1 MYNRRVMLIY
11 LDMCCLKR
19 PYDDQSQP
27 RIRLETEA
35 VLALLA
41 LESDTIAFV
50 RSTPLLLEN
59 AANPIPERAARVNQ
73 WLSAVAR
80 WRSPDAAAFEGRVA
94 SLLGQGLKMFDA
106 LHVAT
111 AELSGAKLF
120 VTTDD
125 RLLGT
130 LRRIQ
135 SDLRVRVSSPIEC
148 VQEMSR

>member
-1 MYNRRVMLIY
+1 MLIY